1 MDFLQN
7 IYTELLYR
15 PVYNLVLFTYTTLP
29 VRDMGLTI
37 IYLALLIRVILL
49 PVSLTG
55 SGSARRM
62 ESIKP
67 QLEKLSRMPEAG
79 RRKEQTRKLLRK
91 NQINVY
97 ATAAVLVVQVLFLAL
112 LYQVFQSGFHHDP
125 NTLAYF
131 TVNEPVN
138 TTFFGLF
145 DLAVRN
151 WWLPLITAVTL
162 YAMLSVTTPEPEP
175 GAKLSDVWYVVVLP
189 IVVFGI
195 LLLLPAAKSL
205 FLLVSILF
213 SIGLYAVAKYV
224 FSVEPPQ
231 QSDPE

>member
-1 MDFLQN
+1 MDFFHF
-7 IYTELLYR
+7 IYFDLLYR
-15 PVYNLVLFTYTTLP
+15 PIYNLVLFTYVTLP
-29 VRDMGLTI
+29 IRDMGLTI
-37 IYLALLIRVILL
+37 IYLALLIRVVLL

-67 QLEKLSRMPEAG
+67 QLTKLSRMPEAG
-79 RRKEQTRKLLRK
+79 RRKDLTRKLLRQ
-91 NQINVY
+91 NRINVY
-97 ATAAVLVVQVLFLAL
+97 ATALVLIIQVVFLAL
-112 LYQVFQSGFHHDP
+112 LYQVFQSGLHHDP
-125 NTLAYF
+125 NQLAYF
-131 TVNEPVN
+131 TVNEPVD

-145 DLAVRN
+145 DLAARN
-151 WWLPLITAVTL
+151 WWLPLITAAML
-162 YAMLSVTTPEPEP
+162 YAMLSLTTPEPEP

-213 SIGLYAVAKYV
+213 SIGLYMVAKYV
-224 FSVEPPQ
+224 FRVEPPDQ
-231 QSDPE
+231 QDAE

>member
-1 MDFLQN
+1 MDFFHF
-7 IYTELLYR
+7 IYFDLLYR
-15 PVYNLVLFTYTTLP
+15 PIYNLVLFTYVTLP

-37 IYLALLIRVILL
+37 IYLALLIRVVLL

-67 QLEKLSRMPEAG
+67 QLTKLSRMPEAG
-79 RRKEQTRKLLRK
+79 RRKDLTRKLLRQ
-91 NQINVY
+91 NRINVY
-97 ATAAVLVVQVLFLAL
+97 ATALVLIIQVVFLAL
-112 LYQVFQSGFHHDP
+112 LYQVFQSGLHHDP
-125 NTLAYF
+125 NQLAYF
-131 TVNEPVN
+131 TVNEPVD

-145 DLAVRN
+145 DLAARN
-151 WWLPLITAVTL
+151 WWLPLITAAML
-162 YAMLSVTTPEPEP
+162 YAMLSLTTPEPEP
-175 GAKLSDVWYVVVLP
+175 AAKLSDVWYVVVLP

-213 SIGLYAVAKYV
+213 SIGLYMVAKYV
-224 FSVEPPQ
+224 FRVEPPDQ
-231 QSDPE
+231 QDAE

>member
-1 MDFLQN
+1 MDFFHF
-7 IYTELLYR
+7 IYYDMLYR
-15 PVYNLVLFTYTTLP
+15 PVYNLVLFTYLTLP

-37 IYLALLIRVILL
+37 IYLALLIRIILL

-55 SGSARRM
+55 SGSSRRM
-62 ESIKP
+62 EGIKP

-79 RRKEQTRKLLRK
+79 RRKDLTRKLLKENR
-91 NQINVY
+91 INVY
-97 ATAAVLVVQVLFLAL
+97 ATAMVLVVQVVFLAL

-125 NTLAYF
+125 NELAYF
-131 TVNEPVN
+131 TVSEPVT
-138 TTFFGLF
+138 TTFFGFF
-145 DLAVRN
+145 DLAAGN
-151 WWLPLITAVTL
+151 WWLALITAGTL
-162 YAMLSVTTPEPEP
+162 YAMLSLTTPEPEP
-175 GAKLSDVWYVVVLP
+175 GAKLSDVWYVIALP
-189 IVVFGI
+189 VAVFGV

-224 FSVEPPQ
+224 FKVEPPQ